1 MARITIS
8 VNTPQGSVSAFQ
20 DYDDT
25 KATAALLRYYDY
37 ITAME
42 PHPEDDTP
50 QKKIRRVIRNLAGI
64 IQNGAAAHYRGEQEQ
79 IARDE
84 AQTQFEIETDQ

>member
-8 VNTPQGSVSAFQ
+8 VNTPQGSVSAFV

-37 ITAME
+37 ITAMN
-42 PHPEDDTP
+42 PIPEDDTP

-64 IQNGAAAHYRGEQEQ
+64 IQGGAANRYQAAEAET
-79 IARDE
+79 ARTDAKE
-84 AQTQFEIETDQ
+84 QFEIETGQ